1 MARKQYMEINQN
13 HRTFKI
19 LADIKQSTYKF
30 QVRISTELAVG
41 VTCIQFSENSYC
53 MFTFFLQKQI
63 DFIQMLL
70 EGQLD
75 GSKSELIHNGVDI
88 KAKDNEHVN
97 KTAVDSK

>member
-1 MARKQYMEINQN
+1 
-13 HRTFKI
+13 
-19 LADIKQSTYKF
+19 
-30 QVRISTELAVG
+30 
-41 VTCIQFSENSYC
+41 